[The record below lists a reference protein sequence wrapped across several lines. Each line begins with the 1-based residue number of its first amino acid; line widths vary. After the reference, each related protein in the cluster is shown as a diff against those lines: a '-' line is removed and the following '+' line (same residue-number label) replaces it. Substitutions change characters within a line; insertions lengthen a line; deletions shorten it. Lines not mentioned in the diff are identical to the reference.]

1 VFHYIHSVDG
11 ETLTSAVEEESVQES
26 EEGGYLI
33 VSEILLNCKR
43 KAPVKETFVQCEKP
57 NYCVSF

>member
-1 VFHYIHSVDG
+1 MDG